1 MAAKKK
7 QPAPQ
12 PDGAPLRGEAAW
24 AAAKKRVSEA
34 NQAGYAQDRAKRD
47 VSEAKAARQRREN
60 SRLDDAD
67 LSGRKR

>member
-7 QPAPQ
+7 PAAA
-12 PDGAPLRGEAAW
+12 PDQPLRGPAAW
-24 AAAKKRVSEA
+24 AAAQKRVQEA

-60 SRLDDAD
+60 ERLEDAD
-67 LSGRKR
+67 LPTRG

>member
-7 QPAPQ
+7 TAAAP
-12 PDGAPLRGEAAW
+12 PGAPLRGEAAW

-47 VSEAKAARQRREN
+47 VSEAKAAKQRGEN
-60 SRLDDAD
+60 TRLEDAD
-67 LSGRKR
+67 LPRRK

>member
-7 QPAPQ
+7 PAPQ

-34 NQAGYAQDRAKRD
+34 NEAGYKQDRAKRD
-47 VSEAKAARQRREN
+47 VSEAKAAKQRREN

-67 LSGRKR
+67 LANRTRP